1 MTPAQL
7 IHTAQQLVGRFSL
20 SKPSLTAAAVGV
32 ALITDQGNV
41 YTGINT
47 DFYCGIGFCAEHAA
61 VAEMLKHRETQ
72 IAMIVAVDQDRI
84 LPPCGRCRELM
95 HQVDANNRHH
105 TQVILAGER
114 LVLLRD
120 LLPDYWIEEI
130 QNAAISSEP
139 PQ

>member
-1 MTPAQL
+1 MSPDEL
-7 IHTAQQLVGRFSL
+7 IQRAQQLVGRFSL

-32 ALITDQGNV
+32 ALLTEQGNV

-61 VAEMLKHRETQ
+61 IAEMLKHRETR
-72 IAMIVAVDQDRI
+72 IDLIVAVDQERV

-95 HQVDANNRHH
+95 HQVDAENRHY
-105 TQVILAGER
+105 TRVILGPNRIVPLHE
-114 LVLLRD
+114 

-130 QNAAISSEP
+130 QNPTSQADS
-139 PQ
+139 